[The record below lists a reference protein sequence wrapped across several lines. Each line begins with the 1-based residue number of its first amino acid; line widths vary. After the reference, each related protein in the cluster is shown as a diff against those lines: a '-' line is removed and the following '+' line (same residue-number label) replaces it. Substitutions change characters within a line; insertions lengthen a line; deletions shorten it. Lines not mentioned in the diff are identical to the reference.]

1 MCEVQLLRY
10 RAAIHR
16 LALRRARHD
25 RDLADDLEQEAC
37 IAVWRFDARRVRGS
51 ERAIIM
57 RVALDAMRKWLRREG
72 RARVLIPRRQGP
84 PARRPVSAVPETRI
98 VPLRRAA
105 PRHMGAAPL
114 HDRRA
119 A

>member
-10 RAAIHR
+10 HASIRR

-37 IAVWRFDARRVRGS
+37 IAVWRFDARRVRGN

-72 RARVLIPRRQGP
+72 RARLLIPRRQGP
-84 PARRPVSAVPETRI
+84 PARRPVPAVTEPRI
-98 VPLRRAA
+98 IPLRRAA
-105 PRHMGAAPL
+105 PRHLGAAPL
-114 HDRRA
+114 DDLRA